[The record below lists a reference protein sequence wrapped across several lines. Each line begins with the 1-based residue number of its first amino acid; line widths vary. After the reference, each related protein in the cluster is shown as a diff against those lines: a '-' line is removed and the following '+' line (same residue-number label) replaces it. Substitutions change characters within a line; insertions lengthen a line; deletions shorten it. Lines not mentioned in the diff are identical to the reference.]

1 VPDSATHQL
10 AALTGTMN
18 IVSADRQHLYR
29 LEFPSGGALLRVH
42 GSLDS
47 SGLDH

>member
-1 VPDSATHQL
+1 VPDSTTDQL
-10 AALTGTMN
+10 AGLTGTMN
-18 IVSADRQHLYR
+18 IVIADGQHLYR
-29 LEFPSGGALLRVH
+29 LEFPSSGSLLRVH